1 MMKSILPVILF
12 CCCLFSACNTTKN
25 TTGQH
30 QAASDMDRLYELMSG
45 TFSSEEQSVQDTSF
59 FNINLVMFPIWEEA
73 SGSKWLYVEQAVT
86 EYIKRPYRQRV
97 YQLSDVGGG
106 MYESKVYELPQPERF
121 IHAWETP
128 DLFSAITADS
138 LMAREGCAVY
148 LKKNEEGCFSGS
160 TKDAECLSTLRGAS
174 YATSIVTVC
183 DDGVVSW
190 DQGWNAD
197 GEQVWG
203 AVKEGYVF
211 KRKQ

>member
-1 MMKSILPVILF
+1 MIKSVLPAIIFSV
-12 CCCLFSACNTTKN
+12 CLVSACNTTKN
-25 TTGQH
+25 TTAQN
-30 QAASDMDRLYELMSG
+30 QPAADIDQLYELMSG
-45 TFSSEEQSVQDTSF
+45 TFSSEEQSLLDSSF
-59 FNINLVMFPIWEEA
+59 FNINLVMYPIWEE
-73 SGSKWLYVEQAVT
+73 SQGSKWLYVEQAVT

-97 YQLSDVGGG
+97 YQLSAMADGS
-106 MYESKVYELPQPERF
+106 YESKVYELPDPDRF
-121 IHAWETP
+121 IHGWETP
-128 DLFSAITADS
+128 ELFSGITPDS

-183 DDGVVSW
+183 EGSVVSW
-190 DQGWNAD
+190 DQGWNVD